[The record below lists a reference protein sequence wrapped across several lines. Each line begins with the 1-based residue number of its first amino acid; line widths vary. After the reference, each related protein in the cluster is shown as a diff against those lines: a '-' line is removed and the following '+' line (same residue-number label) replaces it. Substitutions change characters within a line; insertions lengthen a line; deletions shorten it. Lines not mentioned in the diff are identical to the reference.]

1 MEDNEHSEDD
11 GYIFSIGSK
20 GRRPQTEIKLNG
32 QAICVLID
40 SGAEV
45 NLIDQAT
52 FGALSNRP
60 QLEPGGR
67 NVFPYQSDKPIHV
80 RSQFKAVV
88 HSNGHSTEASFKVVD
103 GHSGN
108 LLSFETARKLDLF
121 ATEAFQRP
129 DNVSVIDQPNKDYVK
144 LAKEFSDVVTD
155 RVGLLKNH
163 PVRFHIDKTVP
174 SVKSVYRRHP
184 YHMVKAIDVELDRM
198 IGFDIIEPVNEPVI
212 ATCCRS

>member
-1 MEDNEHSEDD
+1 MNQIEGDEQSEDSDD

-20 GRRPQTEIKLNG
+20 GRRPQTEIKING
-32 QAICVLID
+32 QAVKVLID

-52 FGALSNRP
+52 YQALIERP

-80 RSQFKAVV
+80 RGQFRTVV
-88 HSNGHSTEASFKVVD
+88 QSNGHSTEAKFKVVD
-103 GHSGN
+103 GNSGN

-129 DNVSVIDQPNKDYVK
+129 DNVATIDQ
-144 LAKEFSDVVTD
+144 TD
-155 RVGLLKNH
+155 NSYGLL
-163 PVRFHIDKTVP
+163 
-174 SVKSVYRRHP
+174 
-184 YHMVKAIDVELDRM
+184 A
-198 IGFDIIEPVNEPVI
+198 
-212 ATCCRS
+212 